1 MLACSSCLEDDGRLP
16 DVEVVVAERDP
27 RQDRARS
34 RLRASRR
41 PRIAKPKR
49 AGCFCI
55 SSNQKW
61 QLSIPFIAIYRKI
74 FASFF
79 AAVPHILPTYPPFPT
94 KL

>member
-1 MLACSSCLEDDGRLP
+1 MMGGHRMLACSSCLEDDGRLP

-49 AGCFCI
+49 AGRFCI
-55 SSNQKW
+55 SANPEW
-61 QLSIPFIAIYRKI
+61 QLSMPFIAI
-74 FASFF
+74 
-79 AAVPHILPTYPPFPT
+79 
-94 KL
+94 